1 MFVYSEAF
9 YYIEPVAF
17 TRSDPAGRYLLCE
30 LPKGP
35 IPYLYADKQGYNFSN
50 VSVEPGTDAIADIEI
65 TRR

>member
-1 MFVYSEAF
+1 MYVYSDAF

-35 IPYLYADKQGYNFSN
+35 IPYLYAEKQGYNFSH
-50 VSVEPGTDAIADIEI
+50 VSIEPVTDAIVDIEG
-65 TRR
+65 RR

>member
-1 MFVYSEAF
+1 MYVYSEAF

-30 LPKGP
+30 LPKGS
-35 IPYLYADKQGYNFSN
+35 IPYLYAEKQGYNFSN
-50 VSVEPGTDAIADIEI
+50 VSVEPGIDTIVDIEI